1 MTNFKVIDLE
11 RCFSTPSPQRF
22 ILVRK

>member
-1 MTNFKVIDLE
+1 MTDFKVIDLE
-11 RCFSTPSPQRF
+11 RCFSTLSPRRF

>member
-1 MTNFKVIDLE
+1 MTDFKVIDLE
-11 RCFSTPSPQRF
+11 RCFSTTSPRRF